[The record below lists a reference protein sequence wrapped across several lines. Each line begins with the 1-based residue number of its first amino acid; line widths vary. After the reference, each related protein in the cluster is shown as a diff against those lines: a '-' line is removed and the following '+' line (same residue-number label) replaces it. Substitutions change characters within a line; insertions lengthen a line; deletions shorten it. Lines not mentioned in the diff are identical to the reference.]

1 MWETVVT
8 EARPLFSLDLLLL
21 RQTLSA
27 ATFHKDQNT
36 LKQKQP
42 QLEAE
47 ANASF
52 VNVALNCN
60 ATAAQC
66 PQK

>member
-8 EARPLFSLDLLLL
+8 EPRPLFSLDFLL

-27 ATFHKDQNT
+27 ATFHKDHNT
-36 LKQKQP
+36 LKQQQP

-47 ANASF
+47 ANAAF
-52 VNVALNCN
+52 VNVAPNDSQS
-60 ATAAQC
+60 TSFEM
-66 PQK
+66 

>member
-8 EARPLFSLDLLLL
+8 EARPLFSLDLLL

-27 ATFHKDQNT
+27 ATFHKDQST
-36 LKQKQP
+36 LKQQQP

-52 VNVALNCN
+52 FNVALNCN

>member
-8 EARPLFSLDLLLL
+8 EARPLLSLDLLLL

-27 ATFHKDQNT
+27 ATFHKDQKT
-36 LKQKQP
+36 LKQQQP

-47 ANASF
+47 ANAAF
-52 VNVALNCN
+52 VNIALNCN
-60 ATAAQC
+60 ATAAQY